1 MTYFEQPVE
10 YQVDSQVDHVN
21 RQIGRQVW
29 DQGRRRFEY

>member
-1 MTYFEQPVE
+1 MTYFEQLAE

-29 DQGRRRFEY
+29 YQVRRRFEY

>member
-1 MTYFEQPVE
+1 MTYFEQLVE

-21 RQIGRQVW
+21 QQIGRQVW